1 MREPSAC
8 HEFFP
13 LGGVIGLPFFC
24 RPTKKS
30 PWRLAARDAVD
41 PKVTAISPPLRLPAR
56 PAQHVKRPGPGSG
69 SIFFDEEPGK
79 RKHPPAVIGPQ
90 PCFGVRLGGMSGGR
104 VTQRC
109 LESSHT
115 EIVGP
120 GKFGSAKVPMATA
133 T

>member
-1 MREPSAC
+1 MQST
-8 HEFFP
+8 
-13 LGGVIGLPFFC
+13 LGHGNIATMSGYLRA
-24 RPTKKS
+24 RPNTS
-30 PWRLAARDAVD
+30 AAR
-41 PKVTAISPPLRLPAR
+41 TWIREY
-56 PAQHVKRPGPGSG
+56 
-69 SIFFDEEPGK
+69 FFDEEPGK

-90 PCFGVRLGGMSGGR
+90 PCFFVRLGGMSGGR